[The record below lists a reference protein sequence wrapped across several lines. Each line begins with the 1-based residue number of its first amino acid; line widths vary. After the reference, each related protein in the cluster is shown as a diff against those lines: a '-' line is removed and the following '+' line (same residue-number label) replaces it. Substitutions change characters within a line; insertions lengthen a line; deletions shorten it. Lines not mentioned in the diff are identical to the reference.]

1 MVWRRDSVT
10 QQINLYDPR
19 LRPRRELATARNL
32 GLGAAALLVLT
43 TALALYLSSEAART
57 TAAHRALQS
66 EVQAEQERVQMLT
79 KANAERRVSP
89 DLAAEMANT
98 KALLATREEVME
110 VLDSGR
116 LGNTSGFS
124 ETMYGFARLATS
136 DVWLTGFSVSAGGEN
151 IEIRGRMLDPAKLP
165 AYVQRLSKEP
175 VFHGRRF
182 AALDMRS
189 VEPELSA
196 PESAAAGAVVPV
208 ASAQPAALQRF
219 VEFVLRSA
227 NMLPST
233 VGAKQ

>member
-1 MVWRRDSVT
+1 MT

-32 GLGAAALLVLT
+32 GLGAVTLLVLL
-43 TALALYLSSEAART
+43 TALALSLSGEAART
-57 TAAHRALQS
+57 TAAHKALQS
-66 EVQAEQERVQMLT
+66 EVQAEQERVQVLT
-79 KANAERRVSP
+79 KANTERRVSP
-89 DLAAEMANT
+89 ELAAEMANT
-98 KALLATREEVME
+98 RALLATREEVMA

-116 LGNTSGFS
+116 LGNSSSFS

-189 VEPELSA
+189 VEPEVPT
-196 PESAAAGAVVPV
+196 PESAPAAGSVIPV
-208 ASAQPAALQRF
+208 ASAQPPSLQRF

-227 NMLPST
+227 NAAAST
-233 VGAKQ
+233 GGTKQ